1 MSEKE
6 IMLVVLVGI
15 AVMMSATAFVLV
27 ITG

>member
-1 MSEKE
+1 MTEKE